1 MVILFVEDD
10 RNLASVT
17 MDFLNHEG
25 IDVDYAC
32 HVQSAKTI
40 SEDQNYDAIVL
51 DLHLPDGD
59 GFELARYFAKKIP
72 ATPILFL
79 TAEHQLDT
87 KLEAFAL
94 GALDYLTKPFELA
107 ELAIRLKLLKQKS
120 IGTEHRI
127 FSLDTLKVNQCL
139 RTVTRGQRVVTLSP
153 QQWQLLT
160 LLIEMAPMPVSKT
173 SILSTI
179 WGDQDVSQAMYKTLL
194 SRLRKNISQ
203 NDEIELVHT
212 IKGVGVVI
220 NANA

>member
-1 MVILFVEDD
+1 M
-10 RNLASVT
+10 
-17 MDFLNHEG
+17 
-25 IDVDYAC
+25 
-32 HVQSAKTI
+32 
-40 SEDQNYDAIVL
+40 
-51 DLHLPDGD
+51 
-59 GFELARYFAKKIP
+59 
-72 ATPILFL
+72 
-79 TAEHQLDT
+79 
-87 KLEAFAL
+87 
-94 GALDYLTKPFELA
+94 
-107 ELAIRLKLLKQKS
+107 
-120 IGTEHRI
+120 
-127 FSLDTLKVNQCL
+127 
-139 RTVTRGQRVVTLSP
+139 TLSP